1 MIETLNTTFTQLPG
15 VGNKTAQRFTYHLLQ
30 RNREGGIKIAEA
42 LINAMSEVKECSS
55 CRTLTQNELCA
66 ICANPKRDKQK
77 LCIVESPTDIILIE
91 QSQSYQG
98 LYFVLSGYL
107 SPIDGIGAEELGL
120 DKLKKIFDTVQISE
134 LILATNATLEG
145 EITADYIKNMADKF
159 QIKTTRLAHGI
170 PLGGELEYIDSHTL
184 AHAFKGRSHYE

>member
-1 MIETLNTTFTQLPG
+1 MIETLNNAWTQLPG
-15 VGNKTAQRFTYHLLQ
+15 VGQKTAQRFTYHLLQ
-30 RNREGGIKIAEA
+30 RNREAGIELAQA
-42 LINAMSEVKECSS
+42 LLNAMSEVKECSS
-55 CRTLTQNELCA
+55 CRTLTQNNLCA
-66 ICANPKRDKQK
+66 ICTNPKRNKQQ
-77 LCIVESPTDIILIE
+77 LCIVESPTDILLIE

-184 AHAFKGRSHYE
+184 AHAFKGRNHYE

>member
-1 MIETLNTTFTQLPG
+1 MIETLKNAFTQLPG
-15 VGNKTAQRFTYHLLQ
+15 VGQKTARRFTYHLLQ
-30 RNREGGIKIAEA
+30 RNRDGGIALAEA

-55 CRTLTQNELCA
+55 CRNLTQNALCS
-66 ICANPKRDKQK
+66 ICSNPKRDQQK
-77 LCIVESPTDIILIE
+77 LCIVESPTDILLIE

-120 DKLKKIFDTVQISE
+120 NKLKDIFEKTKISE

-145 EITADYIKNMADKF
+145 EITADYIKNMADRF
-159 QIKTTRLAHGI
+159 DVKTTRLAHGI

-184 AHAFKGRSHYE
+184 AHAFKGRNDYE